1 MLVLLCCCCCC
12 LLLATQQQQ
21 LQPAAGGNRAS
32 PSCIPH
38 ERDALLAFKH
48 GVTSDPG
55 GVLNSWRRD
64 GRHDEQDC
72 CRWRGVR
79 CCNRTGHVH
88 ELRLGGPSI
97 FESPPSNNLAGQ
109 ISPSL
114 LALDHLEHL
123 DLSWNDLA
131 GSTGRLPEF
140 LGSLKNLKYL
150 NLSGIPF
157 YGGVPPQLGNLSR
170 LQYLDLSWNDIDLSW
185 LTHIPSIQYLYMDGV
200 NLSTVADC
208 GFVS

>member
-1 MLVLLCCCCCC
+1 MAATMHRLAAAMLVLLCCCC
-12 LLLATQQQQ
+12 LFLATQQQQ

-55 GVLNSWRRD
+55 GVLSSWRRD

-79 CCNRTGHVH
+79 CSNRTGHVH
-88 ELRLGGPSI
+88 KLRLGSTFLP
-97 FESPPSNNLAGQ
+97 ELVGQ

-123 DLSWNDLA
+123 DLSWNELE
-131 GSTGRLPEF
+131 GPT
-140 LGSLKNLKYL
+140 
-150 NLSGIPF
+150 
-157 YGGVPPQLGNLSR
+157 
-170 LQYLDLSWNDIDLSW
+170 
-185 LTHIPSIQYLYMDGV
+185 
-200 NLSTVADC
+200 TVAC
-208 GFVS
+208 LPSLATCQGFSI